1 MTESGTPEGLKTIS
15 SVSATGE
22 GPARLLN
29 KNFLLLW
36 QGQFVSQFGTQ
47 LHAFAM
53 MFWIKH
59 ATGSATLMGTI
70 MMLSTLPGVIL
81 APLGGTIADR
91 ISRKKIIIW
100 GDFIA
105 GVSVL
110 LLSVFLFYYPEKV
123 DLSITFLGMVAVI
136 LSVVSAIFNPAIGA
150 AIPDIVPR
158 ERIPAA
164 NSMRQSAAQ
173 TASLVGQGIG
183 GVLFRVL
190 GAPMLLLIDGLSYI
204 FSGISCLFIKIP
216 QKFPEKKKGL
226 REIIRAFNH
235 DLKEGMRY
243 VWQRKGMRDFI
254 LAATVMNFF
263 FAPLAAL
270 LPFHVEDHLHATPD
284 WFGYMIASIGAGSL
298 IGYAVAGTLKVSGL
312 GRTRLF
318 IAAMFGVGLMFFL
331 FGLIRDRFAAVAIM
345 TLLGVTLGIINIF
358 VASIL
363 QATTPTEIR
372 GRVFGLLTTISG
384 GLMPLGMGLAGVI
397 ADLTGQR
404 IPLIFT
410 VSGILVLLTV
420 TALSRSKEFRIFIAF
435 ENKESVVTSERTT

>member
-1 MTESGTPEGLKTIS
+1 MTESGTPEELRI
-15 SVSATGE
+15 VLSATASGE

-91 ISRKKIIIW
+91 ISRKKIIVW
-100 GDFIA
+100 GDLIA
-105 GVSVL
+105 GISVL
-110 LLSVFLFYYPEKV
+110 LLAVFLFYFPEKV
-123 DLSITFLGMVAVI
+123 DLSITFLGTVAVI
-136 LSVVSAIFNPAIGA
+136 LGIISAIFNPAIGA

-158 ERIPAA
+158 ERISAA

-183 GVLFRVL
+183 GVLYRVL
-190 GAPMLLLIDGLSYI
+190 GAPMLLLIDGISYI
-204 FSGISCLFIKIP
+204 FSGVSCLFIKIP
-216 QKFPEKKKGL
+216 QKFPEKTKGL
-226 REIIRAFNH
+226 RETIRAFLH
-235 DLKEGMRY
+235 DLREGLRY
-243 VWQRKGMRDFI
+243 VWQRKGLRDFI
-254 LAATVMNFF
+254 LSATLINFF
-263 FAPLAAL
+263 FAPMAAL

-284 WFGYMIASIGAGSL
+284 WFGYMIASIGGGSL
-298 IGYAVAGTLKVSGL
+298 VGYAIAGTLKVSGAK
-312 GRTRLF
+312 RTRLF
-318 IAAMFGVGLMFFL
+318 IAAMFGVGLMLFL
-331 FGLIRDRFAAVAIM
+331 FGLNRDRFLGVSIM
-345 TLLGVTLGIINIF
+345 ALLGVTLGIINIF

-420 TALSRSKEFRIFIAF
+420 AALTRSKEFRIFIAF
-435 ENKESVVTSERTT
+435 EKEETLIPDR